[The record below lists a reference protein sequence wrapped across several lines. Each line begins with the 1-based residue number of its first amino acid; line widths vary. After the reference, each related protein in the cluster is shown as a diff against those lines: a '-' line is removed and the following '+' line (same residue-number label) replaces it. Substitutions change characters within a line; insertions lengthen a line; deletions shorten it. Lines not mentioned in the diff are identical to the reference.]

1 VRLADVAGMA
11 AVKERLEA
19 AVLAPMRHPDLGR
32 L

>member
-1 VRLADVAGMA
+1 MA